1 MSSPPDVNEIRR
13 AIDLGSMDLLR
24 RAVSMGSSVEAFEA
38 NGFSLI
44 NEMVSSCASK
54 KIEPPNVSEMLRMG
68 ADPNKTSPHGMS
80 PLLFVMVR
88 MPATSVCEAVV
99 ALLCAGADTCA
110 LVDNEIAD
118 SGFRPHKNRMC
129 RAYPLALAVQVGN
142 LSAVEALLLGGACPD
157 GVRGHEIISPLS
169 FCAQWKEAAIAHL
182 ILKKGADPNLV
193 NYDGTVAL
201 HYCWDLD
208 TAELL
213 HQHGARLDIKDLSL
227 RTPLHEWCERTSDAA
242 AIDWLGEKSPASRI
256 AVDNAGLSPLSI
268 LRSRSV
274 SDPGVSAWASPIIA
288 HWEAE
293 IMSGST
299 SKAQAGSSS
308 RRL

>member
-1 MSSPPDVNEIRR
+1 MSSPQEVNEIRR
-13 AIDLGSMDLLR
+13 AVDLGSMDLLR

-38 NGFSLI
+38 SGVSLI
-44 NEMVSSCASK
+44 NEMISSCASK
-54 KIEPPNVSEMLRMG
+54 KIDPPNVSEMLRMG

-88 MPATSVCEAVV
+88 MPASSVCEAVV
-99 ALLCAGADTCA
+99 ALLCAGADTNA

-129 RAYPLALAVQVGN
+129 RAYPLSLAVQVGN
-142 LSAVEALLLGGACPD
+142 MSAVEALLLAGACPD

-169 FCAQWKEAAIAHL
+169 FCAQWKEAAIAQL

-213 HQHGARLDIKDLSL
+213 HQHGASLDTKDLSQ
-227 RTPLHEWCERTSDAA
+227 RTPLHEWCDRTSDAA
-242 AIDWLGEKSPASRI
+242 AITWLGEHSPDSRVACDAS
-256 AVDNAGLSPLSI
+256 GLSPLSI
-268 LRSRSV
+268 LRSRAQSE
-274 SDPGVSAWASPIIA
+274 PGVSSWALPIIS
-288 HWEAE
+288 HWEADL
-293 IMSGST
+293 MSGST
-299 SKAQAGSSS
+299 SQAQAERSS